1 MQYVL
6 QSLAPD
12 EEIVHIG
19 RYHWMYNVYAA
30 FSIFWG
36 VVFCV
41 MILVVPVYL
50 YIDFGVSAL
59 QYAPDA
65 TASWIDYIRALHP
78 LIKLGALLSFV
89 MGLMKFAKQM
99 VDKVTTEIAVTTS
112 RLIYKRG
119 LVARYVGEISIDR
132 IEGVNVLQGFWGRI
146 FDYGR
151 VVVRGMGVGE
161 VVLPPLA
168 RPIIFRKA
176 IEKARTL

>member
-1 MQYVL
+1 M
-6 QSLAPD
+6 
-12 EEIVHIG
+12 
-19 RYHWMYNVYAA
+19 
-30 FSIFWG
+30 
-36 VVFCV
+36 
-41 MILVVPVYL
+41 LVVPVYL
-50 YIDFGVSAL
+50 YIYFGVPAL

-65 TASWIDYIRALHP
+65 SASWIDYIRALHP